1 MFLMLKPNTS
11 TENSCTESTQKV
23 GFFSV
28 SNVQFQSSAKLN
40 MHISAPITVRIC
52 PEALNISF
60 LMENTFQKIILVL
73 T

>member
-23 GFFSV
+23 AFSV

-52 PEALNISF
+52 PEALNILF
-60 LMENTFQKIILVL
+60 LMENTFQNIILVL